1 MTDSPHF
8 SENDDV
14 EINLDVLTPDET
26 EKKDDQVDIDLGDL
40 GEEDSAKE
48 PEI

>member
-14 EINLDVLTPDET
+14 EINLDVLTPDTDE
-26 EKKDDQVDIDLGDL
+26 EKDDEAEIDRK
-40 GEEDSAKE
+40 SVV
-48 PEI
+48 